1 MRGVSHVGR
10 RVRRRGVDDPEYQST
25 SDLAAELLRTGRELA
40 AAQCRWLT
48 LLAEFDRRAG
58 WAADG
63 ALSCVDWLVWR
74 VGLAR
79 STAKEKLRVAHE
91 LRRRPIMRDAFAAG
105 DVSYSKVRAI
115 TRVVGA
121 DAATDRQ
128 LLELARDGTTA
139 DVERVV
145 RHFEQLQEQ
154 ERGVDDYLRRFDR
167 RSLRAARTFD
177 GMMVIEMVLPI
188 EEGEELLRHVRA
200 AEAVDKASAES
211 ASTGP
216 GQRRVDALLDLVRAG
231 DGQLEAP
238 PRAADPDRYTLH
250 LVADVDALADRG
262 GRAELVD
269 GTPVS
274 LATISRVA
282 CDCGVVRHLMR
293 GPSQPLDLGRHTPVW
308 STAQRRAI
316 MVRDRGRCRFPSCW
330 RRTCEVHHV
339 VHFARGGPTAIDN
352 GILLCPRHH
361 TLVHEGGFTISGD
374 PPIRLTFHRAD
385 GTAL

>member
-1 MRGVSHVGR
+1 MSVGACIAELT
-10 RVRRRGVDDPEYQST
+10 DDPECQST
-25 SDLAAELLRTGRELA
+25 TALAAELLRTGRELA

-63 ALSCVDWLVWR
+63 ALSCVDWVVWR

-91 LRRRPIMRDAFAAG
+91 IRRRAAVRDAFAAG

-115 TRVVGA
+115 TRVVDA
-121 DAATDRQ
+121 DATTDRR
-128 LLELARDGTTA
+128 LLELAKVGTTA

-154 ERGVDDYLRRFDR
+154 SRGVDDYLRRFDR

-177 GMMVIEMVLPI
+177 GMMVIEMVVPI
-188 EEGEELLRHVRA
+188 EEGEELLRHMRV
-200 AEAVDKASAES
+200 AEAVDKASAETM
-211 ASTGP
+211 STGL

-231 DGQLEAP
+231 QGRLDAP
-238 PRAADPDRYTLH
+238 PRSPDPDRYTLH
-250 LVADVDALADRG
+250 LVADVDALMDRA

-269 GTPVS
+269 GSPVS
-274 LATISRVA
+274 LETIRRVA

-293 GPSQPLDLGRHTPVW
+293 GRSHPVDVGRRTPVW
-308 STAQRRAI
+308 STAQRRTI
-316 MVRDRGRCRFPSCW
+316 GVRDRARCRFPGCW
-330 RRTCEVHHV
+330 RRTCDVHQV
-339 VHFARGGPTAIDN
+339 VHFADGGQTAVDN
-352 GILLCPRHH
+352 GILLCPHHH
-361 TLVHEGGFTISGD
+361 TLVHEGRFTIRGNA
-374 PPIRLTFHRAD
+374 PVRLTFHRAD
-385 GTAL
+385 GNAL

>member
-1 MRGVSHVGR
+1 MSVAAVIAEVS
-10 RVRRRGVDDPEYQST
+10 DDPGGQST
-25 SDLAAELLRTGRELA
+25 TDLAAELLRAGRELA

-91 LRRRPIMRDAFAAG
+91 IRRRPAVRDAFAAG
-105 DVSYSKVRAI
+105 DVSYSKERAI

-121 DAATDRQ
+121 DAATDGR

-154 ERGVDDYLRRFDR
+154 ERGVDDYLSRFDR

-177 GMMVIEMVLPI
+177 GMMVIELVLPL
-188 EEGEELLRHVRA
+188 EEGEELLRHVRV
-200 AEAVDKASAES
+200 AEAVDKVSAGTL
-211 ASTGP
+211 STGP

-231 DGQLEAP
+231 QGQLDAP

-250 LVADVDALADRG
+250 LVADVDALADRV

-269 GTPVS
+269 GSPVS
-274 LATISRVA
+274 IDTISRVA

-293 GPSQPLDLGRHTPVW
+293 GPSQPLDLGRRTPVW

-316 MVRDRGRCRFPSCW
+316 MVRDRGRCRFPSCS
-330 RRTCEVHHV
+330 RRTCDVHHV
-339 VHFARGGPTAIDN
+339 VHFADGGVTAVDN

-361 TLVHEGGFTISGD
+361 TLVHEGRFTIRGD
-374 PPIRLTFHRAD
+374 APVRLTFHRAD
-385 GTAL
+385 GTAI

>member
-1 MRGVSHVGR
+1 MAVDAFIAEMS
-10 RVRRRGVDDPEYQST
+10 DDPECRST
-25 SDLAAELLRTGRELA
+25 TDLATELLRTGRELA

-63 ALSCVDWLVWR
+63 ALSCVDWVVWR

-91 LRRRPIMRDAFAAG
+91 IRRRPIVRAAFAAG
-105 DVSYSKVRAI
+105 EVSYSKVRAI

-121 DAATDRQ
+121 DAATDDR
-128 LLELARDGTTA
+128 LVELARAGTTA
-139 DVERVV
+139 DLERVV
-145 RHFEQLQEQ
+145 RHLEQLQEQ
-154 ERGVDDYLRRFDR
+154 ERGVDDYLGRFDR

-177 GMMVIEMVLPI
+177 GMMVVEMVLPI
-188 EEGEELLRHVRA
+188 EEGEELLRHVRV
-200 AEAVDKASAES
+200 AEAVDKVSAES

-216 GQRRVDALLDLVRAG
+216 AQRRVDALLDLVRAG
-231 DGQLEAP
+231 QGQLDTP
-238 PRAADPDRYTLH
+238 PRTADPDRYTLH
-250 LVADVDALADRG
+250 LVADVDALSDRV

-269 GTPVS
+269 GSPVG
-274 LATISRVA
+274 LETLRRVA
-282 CDCGVVRHLMR
+282 CDCGVVRHLVR
-293 GPSQPLDLGRHTPVW
+293 GPSRPLDLGRRTPVW

-330 RRTCEVHHV
+330 RRTCDVHHV
-339 VHFARGGPTAIDN
+339 VHFADGGVTAVEN

-361 TLVHEGGFTISGD
+361 TLVHERRFTIRGD
-374 PPIRLTFHRAD
+374 APVQLTFHRAD
-385 GTAL
+385 GTAV